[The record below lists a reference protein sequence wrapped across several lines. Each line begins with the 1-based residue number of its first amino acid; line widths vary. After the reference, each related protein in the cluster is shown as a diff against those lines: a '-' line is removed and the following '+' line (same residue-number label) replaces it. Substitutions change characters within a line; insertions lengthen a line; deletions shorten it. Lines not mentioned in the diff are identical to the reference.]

1 MNQAPGKPQHYLL
14 VTHSEWTSWVDL
26 EHLRI
31 NPKRIVEWKGDVS
44 ALINLE
50 RILFNDYAPHV
61 NLLMLDAYLIVEID
75 TTVSSKDI
83 YLAKSSHK
91 IYPYSSCNKLIPFDE
106 RSRQILYSESS
117 RRQIEINFPEFE
129 QIITPLLRGMM
140 AKRDLAIAIKG
151 YESVSKSKLTPKERK
166 YWTAIFDHYHLGETQ
181 VEPKSSGSI
190 SHIVINKLLSIDPNS
205 MESLSRFHSCKR
217 LWALDLLIRFLESLK
232 LDDSESISYVN
243 NMKSLLNKVIP
254 DSTNLESILR
264 FSKSYKKIL
273 TIHPLPD
280 FWVVYPY
287 FLARIKQGDDEM
299 RYTYLRES
307 FEILSSSKKNLLFFF
322 LIALNSEPH
331 KLTALIREILQG
343 HPEESLVETAS
354 TTPPPG
360 ELRQITIDST
370 GVRAG
375 VINTNLDIPT
385 ANPQDIQNELPVNNL
400 DNSPT
405 ADQIIQQN
413 NHSRENEVPMEP
425 RKFEEQRL
433 DM

>member
-1 MNQAPGKPQHYLL
+1 MSQAPGKPQHYLL

-91 IYPYSSCNKLIPFDE
+91 IYPYSSCNKLIPFNE

-166 YWTAIFDHYHLGETQ
+166 YWTAIFDHYHFGETQ
-181 VEPKSSGSI
+181 EEPKSSGSI
-190 SHIVINKLLSIDPNS
+190 SHIVSNKLLSIDPNS

-232 LDDSESISYVN
+232 LNDLESTSYVN
-243 NMKSLLNKVIP
+243 NMKSLLNKVMP

-264 FSKSYKKIL
+264 FSNSYKKIL

-307 FEILSSSKKNLLFFF
+307 FEILSSSKKNILFFF
-322 LIALNSEPH
+322 
-331 KLTALIREILQG
+331 
-343 HPEESLVETAS
+343 
-354 TTPPPG
+354 
-360 ELRQITIDST
+360 
-370 GVRAG
+370 
-375 VINTNLDIPT
+375 
-385 ANPQDIQNELPVNNL
+385 
-400 DNSPT
+400 
-405 ADQIIQQN
+405 
-413 NHSRENEVPMEP
+413 
-425 RKFEEQRL
+425 
-433 DM
+433 